1 MAVSYVRS
9 YRLQQ
14 SFLCV
19 GGGKESKDE
28 NLFSSLSAGFSF
40 MIPAPLVMY
49 LEPGTKEEIVFYF
62 YFLKRESIGATR
74 SRWNVIIHLQ
84 VGSIGDWQVP
94 LIYCGSALPAQWRP
108 KDGDIH
114 HNTPTPASTHPRLI

>member
-1 MAVSYVRS
+1 
-9 YRLQQ
+9 
-14 SFLCV
+14 
-19 GGGKESKDE
+19 
-28 NLFSSLSAGFSF
+28 